1 MKFANPYMLNLLWI
15 LFPVSGILV
24 YGLFKRKKILLAF
37 APFKMLVSI
46 VPGFDPRRRWIKAVL
61 IILASGFAIVAM
73 AGPQMG
79 FRWEKIKQ
87 KGVDIMIA
95 LDCSRSM
102 LAQDIAP
109 NRLERAKREIVD
121 LLRMM
126 KSDRAGLVAFSGN
139 AILQCPLTLDH
150 EAFNIFLKVLDPS
163 FLPTGGT
170 NLDAAIQTC
179 YSGFEKQTDTQ
190 KAIILITDGENTF
203 GSVEKTVQQMA
214 KEGIKIFCIGV
225 GNRQGAPI
233 PDETGGF
240 KKDESGNI
248 ILSKVDETGLQKI
261 SAMTDGAY
269 VRSVAGDMDLDVIYK
284 DKIQGTMERKTL
296 VSGKRKIWENRYQW
310 FLFPCLVLLL
320 IEFFLSP
327 TKQSGHGSSIG
338 SDQRSGQRSG
348 QWSKLLV
355 FFIFAGLFAFQI
367 PVVHAQSVSKSV
379 RQGVK
384 AFEENQYEQAQKHF
398 IDAQLES
405 PDDERLYYNIGTA
418 AYMAKDFEQAK
429 KNFEQARQSKEIGL
443 RHDAQY
449 NLANTNYQLG
459 NLDEAIKGYEQILK
473 EFEDDVQ
480 AKENLEFVKQKKQEQ
495 EQSESKQ
502 DKDKQ
507 DKDKQEKDNQDTDKQ
522 KDSKNSDDKKDEQ
535 NKENQNN
542 QSDKNEKHDQKEQ
555 PANSE
560 NDQDQTKNQDQ
571 PENKG
576 RDGQDQTPPP
586 PREDPDD
593 KKTQN
598 MASKGQKP
606 LPANQNQNMEKM
618 LNRLEDKPGRAIIPM
633 GQGKSNGKDW

>member
-1 MKFANPYMLNLLWI
+1 MKFVNPYLLNLLWI
-15 LFPVSGILV
+15 LIPVSGIMV
-24 YGLFKRKKILLAF
+24 YGILKRKKILLAF

-79 FRWEKIKQ
+79 FRWEKVKQ

-95 LDCSRSM
+95 LDCSKSM

-150 EAFNIFLKVLDPS
+150 EAFNIFLKVLEPS

-214 KEGIKIFCIGV
+214 KQGIKVFCIGV

-233 PDETGGF
+233 PDEKGGF
-240 KKDESGNI
+240 KKDTSGNI
-248 ILSKVDETGLQKI
+248 VLSKVDETGLQKI
-261 SAMTDGAY
+261 ATMTDGAY

-284 DKIQGTMERKTL
+284 DKIQGTMERKAL

-310 FLFPCLVLLL
+310 FLFPCLMLLL

-327 TKQSGHGSSIG
+327 TK
-338 SDQRSGQRSG
+338 RSGQISG
-348 QWSKLLV
+348 QQSGQGSNQGSRLAV
-355 FFIFAGLFAFQI
+355 FLILSGLFVFQI
-367 PVVHAQSVSKSV
+367 PEVHAQSVSKSV

-384 AFEENQYEQAQKHF
+384 AFEENQYEQARKHF

-429 KNFEQARQSKEIGL
+429 KNFEQAQQSKEIGL

-459 NLDEAIKGYEQILK
+459 NLDEAIKGYEQLLK
-473 EFEDDVQ
+473 EFEDDIQ

-495 EQSESKQ
+495 QQSESKQNPNKQ

-507 DKDKQEKDNQDTDKQ
+507 DKDKQ
-522 KDSKNSDDKKDEQ
+522 KKDDQ
-535 NKENQNN
+535 DKDKDQNN
-542 QSDKNEKHDQKEQ
+542 QSDKNENPDQKEQ
-555 PANSE
+555 QAKSE
-560 NDQDQTKNQDQ
+560 NDQDQAKNPDQ

-576 RDGQDQTPPP
+576 QDGQDQAPPP
-586 PREDPDD
+586 PRQDSDD
-593 KKTQN
+593 EKTQN
-598 MASKGQKP
+598 MASEGQKP

-618 LNRLEDKPGRAIIPM
+618 LNRLEDKPGRAMIPM
-633 GQGKSNGKDW
+633 GQGKTNGKDW